1 MEEHADHGYTE
12 TKHTLRGRLVQPANM
27 LGLIAAQ
34 LQCCKS
40 TSRWEYLLRPP
51 TFDGQL
57 RRSSNISVSRELPR
71 QWYITI
77 LCPSNISSA
86 VSGL

>member
-34 LQCCKS
+34 LHSEAASQRRGGNTC
-40 TSRWEYLLRPP
+40 YARPP
-51 TFDGQL
+51 LTA
-57 RRSSNISVSRELPR
+57 N
-71 QWYITI
+71 
-77 LCPSNISSA
+77 
-86 VSGL
+86 SGGHQTYQ